1 MGILVEV
8 FPSTIILNKTFS
20 AEYQYLKSYQ
30 DPLKEEC
37 NKFQLHHECLIVY
50 IRLSKK
56 ANQCVLYF
64 MCPSFP
70 SINT

>member
-50 IRLSKK
+50 IRLSTKQI
-56 ANQCVLYF
+56 NVCCTFCVLVSLQFY
-64 MCPSFP
+64 
-70 SINT
+70 T